1 MSKKKKA
8 SKKKN
13 NKVIKKIDKP
23 EKKINIIEET
33 KEAIKNIKKERIT
46 LPKYTLGEEL
56 ISSISHGV
64 GALLSIIALILCLI
78 TSIKSG
84 TVASIVS
91 SCIYGMSLIILYLM
105 SCLYHALARNR
116 AKKVFRVFDHCSIF
130 LLIAGSYTPFL
141 AITIGG
147 TKGLIMMIIMWVLA
161 ILGIVFNSID
171 LEKYDKPSFILY
183 LLMGWMIIFSIK
195 DIWEKLPTTGFVL
208 LLVGGIVYTVGAVI
222 YAIGDDKIK
231 YLHSIWHFFVLGG
244 SIFQF
249 FTILLYVL

>member
-1 MSKKKKA
+1 MKKKKKNTSEKEKTTKVA
-8 SKKKN
+8 KINEKVKNKKEEIKD
-13 NKVIKKIDKP
+13 VIKV
-23 EKKINIIEET
+23 
-33 KEAIKNIKKERIT
+33 KKERIT

-64 GALLSIIALILCLI
+64 GALLSIAALILCI
-78 TSIKSG
+78 IAGIRSG
-84 TVASIVS
+84 LTTNIVAA
-91 SCIYGMSLIILYLM
+91 CIYGSSLIILYLM

-141 AITIGG
+141 LITIGG
-147 TKGLIMMIIMWVLA
+147 VKGTILMAIMW
-161 ILGIVFNSID
+161 ITSIIGIVLNSVN
-171 LEKYDKPSFILY
+171 LEKYDKLSFILY
-183 LLMGWMIIFSIK
+183 LVMGWMIVFTIK
-195 DIWEKLPTTGFVL
+195 DIISALPSLGFTL
-208 LLVGGIVYTVGAVI
+208 LLIGGIVYTIGAVI

-249 FTILLYVL
+249 FTIFLYVL

>member
-1 MSKKKKA
+1 M
-8 SKKKN
+8 
-13 NKVIKKIDKP
+13 
-23 EKKINIIEET
+23 EINIQEIIQEEI
-33 KEAIKNIKKERIT
+33 IKVKKERIT

-64 GALLSIIALILCLI
+64 GALLSIVALILCI
-78 TSIKSG
+78 IAGIRSG
-84 TVASIVS
+84 LTTNIVAA
-91 SCIYGMSLIILYLM
+91 CIYGSSLIILYLM

-141 AITIGG
+141 LITIGG
-147 TKGLIMMIIMWVLA
+147 VKGTILMAIMW
-161 ILGIVFNSID
+161 ITSIIGIVLNSVN
-171 LEKYDKPSFILY
+171 LEKYDKLSFVLY
-183 LLMGWMIIFSIK
+183 LVMGWMIVFTIK
-195 DIWEKLPTTGFVL
+195 DIISALPSLGFTL
-208 LLVGGIVYTVGAVI
+208 LLIGGIVYTIGAVI

-249 FTILLYVL
+249 FTIFLYVL

>member
-1 MSKKKKA
+1 MKKKKKNTSEKEKTTKVA
-8 SKKKN
+8 KINEKVKNKKEEIKE
-13 NKVIKKIDKP
+13 VIKV
-23 EKKINIIEET
+23 
-33 KEAIKNIKKERIT
+33 KKERIT

-64 GALLSIIALILCLI
+64 GALLSIVALILCI
-78 TSIKSG
+78 IAGIRSG
-84 TVASIVS
+84 VTTNIVAA
-91 SCIYGMSLIILYLM
+91 CIYGSSLIILYLM

-141 AITIGG
+141 LITIGG
-147 TKGLIMMIIMWVLA
+147 VKGTILMAIMW
-161 ILGIVFNSID
+161 ITSIIGIVLNSVN
-171 LEKYDKPSFILY
+171 LEKYDKLSFVLY
-183 LLMGWMIIFSIK
+183 LVMGWMIVFTIK
-195 DIWEKLPTTGFVL
+195 DIISALPSLGFTL
-208 LLVGGIVYTVGAVI
+208 LLIGGIVYTIGAVI

-249 FTILLYVL
+249 FTIFLYVL